1 MGKIICCRCK
11 NEKDYD
17 EFSFKN
23 KKRNIKQK
31 TCKECFKI
39 VRRKW
44 YEKHKEK
51 IILKNTKNRKKNT
64 LWFIEYKSTL
74 KCSRCTENHPA
85 CLDFHHLNPQEK
97 DFSVTAIAN
106 GTYSKKRIL
115 EEINKCEVLCANCHR
130 KLHYNEK
137 CGEKWGNLRYKE
149 N

>member
-1 MGKIICCRCK
+1 MLKINMKTQICCRCK
-11 NEKDYD
+11 NEKDVD
-17 EFSFKN
+17 EFSFKI
-23 KKRNIKQK
+23 KIKNIRHK

-44 YEKHKEK
+44 YENHKEK

-74 KCSRCTENHPA
+74 KCSRCPENHPS
-85 CLDFHHLNPQEK
+85 CLDFHHLNPNEK

-115 EEINKCEVLCANCHR
+115 EEIEKCEVLCANCHR
-130 KLHYNEK
+130 KLHYNLK
-137 CGEKWGNLRYKE
+137 HAPVA
-149 N
+149 